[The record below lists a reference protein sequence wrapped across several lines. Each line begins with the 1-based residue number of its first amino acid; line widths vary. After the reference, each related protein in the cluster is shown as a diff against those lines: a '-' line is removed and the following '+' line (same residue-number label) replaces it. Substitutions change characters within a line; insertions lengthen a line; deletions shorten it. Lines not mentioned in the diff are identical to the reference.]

1 LLFKHLVC
9 NFYLQI
15 TNFKKQNKGVI
26 MATDGN
32 KTAKGLLIGFI
43 AGSVVG
49 AIIALLYAPKPGKEL
64 RADIKNDAEEYL
76 KIAKQKA
83 VEIIHEGKRQS
94 ETLITE
100 AKNKAATILADAEK
114 LITNVRDKTSEEGKK
129 LKEAVQA
136 GVEAYK
142 KEKS

>member
-1 LLFKHLVC
+1 MS
-9 NFYLQI
+9 
-15 TNFKKQNKGVI
+15 TE
-26 MATDGN
+26 DN
-32 KTAKGLLIGFI
+32 KTAKGLLIGFL

-49 AIIALLYAPKPGKEL
+49 AIVALLYAPKPGKEL
-64 RADIKNDAEEYL
+64 RADIKQKAGDIKHDAEEYL

-94 ETLITE
+94 ETLIAD

-129 LKEAVQA
+129 MKEAVQA